1 MSEKVHHFGLEY
13 TPEEWAR
20 LYSEHTPS
28 DVIFT
33 YKSFGFNYCAVCLTP
48 TVEVLIRKPFR
59 IEITAAESP
68 NGRWDCGYSFDFSSS
83 SSSGPAMFCA
93 KPEYGFASEKE
104 AVYHALRSAE
114 KFVLRALEN
123 AEGSETGK
131 SDTPKLNVT
140 LREIRKYKDLYD
152 PSQLSLF
159 EWLG

>member
-1 MSEKVHHFGLEY
+1 MSKKVHHFGLEY
-13 TPEEWAR
+13 TPEEWSR

-33 YKSFGFNYCAVCLTP
+33 YKSYGVNCCEVCLTP

-59 IEITAAESP
+59 IEITAAERP
-68 NGRWDCGYSFDFSSS
+68 NGRWDCGYSFNLSNS
-83 SSSGPAMFCA
+83 SSSGPAMFCY
-93 KPEYGFASEKE
+93 KPECGFASEKE
-104 AVYHALRSAE
+104 AVYHALCSAE
-114 KFVLRALEN
+114 KFVLRALES

-159 EWLG
+159 GW